1 MRKWSKYFYDLDSPF
16 DLKIF
21 QVAAFGGMLAAFAGS
36 FTSMFSK
43 LPFIVVFVT
52 LFGGIAAF
60 ALMVI
65 AKKTK
70 KVELCSCIL
79 IFLLNCVILP
89 TAFFTSGGVKSG
101 ISAWFVL
108 GLFIV
113 FLLIKGKMFWTM
125 LLISLA
131 SMIFCYIYSFI
142 NPQAVILLK
151 NEWTSFEDIIFSILI
166 VTLIIGLIVRFQN
179 RVYEAEQQKVVE
191 QNRELE
197 LLSRTRNNFFAN
209 MSHEI
214 RTPINTIIGLNEMI
228 LRDDISDE
236 IAENAIHIQDASKML
251 LALIN
256 DILDMSKIESGK
268 MEIVPIQYETGA
280 MFSELVN
287 LIWIRAHEKKLEF
300 KLDISPDI
308 PSMLY
313 GDEVRIKQVVTNLLS
328 NAVKYTQK
336 GYISLAARSER
347 KDNNKIILTISVRDS
362 GIGIKKEDMQRLFQ
376 SFQRVDEGTNAG
388 IEGTGLG
395 LSISHQLVE
404 MMGGKITVDSIYQKG
419 SVFSIQIEQDIVNDD
434 PMGQMDFMT
443 RGSSHKRKKYRQ
455 IFEAP
460 DARVLVVDDN
470 EMNLLVAKKLLRDTK
485 IQVDLAKSG
494 RECLELTKQ
503 HFYNVIFLDHMMP
516 EMDGVEALTR
526 MRQQE
531 NGLCREV
538 PVIALTANVMAGAEQ
553 IYQDKGFQSYLAKP
567 ISSSLLEA
575 VLLKY
580 LPKELVEYNAVE
592 TTEESQLIQNITG
605 TKRKKI
611 QITTDCVCDLPKEF
625 LEHYGIGSMY
635 CYVHT
640 DKGRFCDINEI
651 TSDNLLEYLSTVEGK
666 TTSQSA
672 SVEEYETF
680 FSDALS
686 IGERVLHITTAQK
699 VGNGHKVA
707 MAAAQGFDNVTV
719 VDSGHLSSGLGLMV
733 LRAAHLAKQ
742 GWSLEEIIKDL
753 EQMKNRVSTSFI
765 VPSAE
770 TLYRNGKVS
779 LDLKKICEIFN
790 LHPVITVKKS
800 KITLSGIKRGSMKNA
815 YTDYIRDCF
824 KGKNNIDTSLLFIT
838 YAGCSAKQLK
848 EFKEEV
854 LKYQNFERIE
864 FQKASATVSS
874 NCGLGTMGVLYIKK
888 GKGE

>member
-1 MRKWSKYFYDLDSPF
+1 MQMRKLIHYFENLDSPF
-16 DLKIF
+16 KLKIF
-21 QVAAFGGMLAAFAGS
+21 QVAAFGGMLAAFAGC
-36 FTSMFSK
+36 FTSLFSN
-43 LPFIVVFVT
+43 LPFIVVLVT
-52 LFGGIAAF
+52 LFGGLAAA

-65 AKKTK
+65 AKKTGR
-70 KVELCSCIL
+70 VELCSCIL

-89 TAFFTSGGVKSG
+89 LAFFTSGGVKSG

-113 FLLIKGKMFWTM
+113 FLLIKGKMFWPMLGVSLATM
-125 LLISLA
+125 L
-131 SMIFCYIYSFI
+131 FCYVYSYEH
-142 NPQAVILLK
+142 PKAVIPLK

-166 VTLIIGLIVRFQN
+166 VTIIIGLIVRFQN
-179 RVYEAEQQKVVE
+179 RVYETEQRKVVE
-191 QNRELE
+191 QNKELE
-197 LLSRTRNNFFAN
+197 RLSRTRNNFFAN

-228 LRDDISDE
+228 LREDISDE

-268 MEIVPIQYETGA
+268 MEIVPIQYETGS

-336 GYISLAARSER
+336 GYISLTARSEL
-347 KDNNKIILTISVRDS
+347 KENNKVVLSISVKDS
-362 GIGIKKEDMQRLFQ
+362 GIGIRKEDMQRLFQ
-376 SFQRVDEGTNAG
+376 SFQRIDEGTNAG

-419 SVFSIQIEQDIVNDD
+419 SVFTIQIEQDIVDGS
-434 PMGQMDFMT
+434 PMGHMDFMT
-443 RGSSHKRKKYRQ
+443 RGSAQRRKKYKQ
-455 IFEAP
+455 VFEAP

-470 EMNLLVAKKLLRDTK
+470 EMNLLVVKKLLRETK

-494 RECLELTKQ
+494 RECLELTRQ
-503 HFYNVIFLDHMMP
+503 HFYHVIFMDHMMP
-516 EMDGVEALTR
+516 EMDGMETLQRVT
-526 MRQQE
+526 QQE
-531 NGLCREV
+531 NGLCRET

-567 ISSSLLEA
+567 ISSKLMEA
-575 VLLKY
+575 MLLKF

-592 TTEESQLIQNITG
+592 TEEEKENLIQNITSS
-605 TKRKKI
+605 KRKKI
-611 QITTDCVCDLPKEF
+611 HITTDCVCDLPKEY
-625 LEHYGIGSMY
+625 LEHYGIGTMY

-640 DKGRFCDINEI
+640 NQGRFCDINEI
-651 TSDNLLEYLSTVEGK
+651 TSDNLLEYLATENGK
-666 TTSQSA
+666 AKSETA
-672 SVEEYETF
+672 SVEEFETF

-686 IGERVLHITTAQK
+686 IGEQVIHISTAQK
-699 VGNGHKVA
+699 AGSGYKVA
-707 MAAAQGFDNVTV
+707 SMAAQGFDNVSV

-733 LRAAHLAKQ
+733 LRACNLAKK
-742 GWSLEEIIKDL
+742 GL
-753 EQMKNRVSTSFI
+753 
-765 VPSAE
+765 SA
-770 TLYRNGKVS
+770 
-779 LDLKKICEIFN
+779 
-790 LHPVITVKKS
+790 
-800 KITLSGIKRGSMKNA
+800 
-815 YTDYIRDCF
+815 
-824 KGKNNIDTSLLFIT
+824 
-838 YAGCSAKQLK
+838 
-848 EFKEEV
+848 
-854 LKYQNFERIE
+854 
-864 FQKASATVSS
+864 
-874 NCGLGTMGVLYIKK
+874 
-888 GKGE
+888 